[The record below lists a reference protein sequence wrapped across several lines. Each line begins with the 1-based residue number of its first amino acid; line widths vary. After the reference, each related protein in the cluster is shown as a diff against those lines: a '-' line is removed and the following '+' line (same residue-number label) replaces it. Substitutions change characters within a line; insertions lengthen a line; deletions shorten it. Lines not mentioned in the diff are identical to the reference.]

1 MMKNSVLLL
10 VVVLSLFIAGS
21 ASAQWSPDSLQN
33 LQICDLTGE
42 QVLPK
47 VSATSDGG
55 CFISWFDSRSGQYCL
70 YLQRL
75 NAQGEFQFAADGLL
89 ISDKPQQSW
98 LVDYDMAV
106 DGNDNAVLVFSDVR
120 HPGGDLDVSAY
131 MIDSDGTF
139 VWGDDGI
146 CLSDTTVPGFEPAP
160 KVTVTPDGNSV
171 FVWGKSDADFFL
183 VFQKISPDGNKLWG
197 EWGITKTSAATDLS
211 SPDVVSSGADSVIVL
226 WKSSTGTYPYQT
238 TFLYTQKYDDTGTE
252 MWSDT
257 DVLIYNSGAVT
268 AWNYPEII
276 PDGEGGAVYG
286 WYDAP
291 SSSVFNVWV
300 QHMDSGGNML
310 FPMNGA
316 QASTNSSDRLHM
328 SPSVVCGE
336 DQIFVFWTEENGNQ
350 NQYGLYGQSFSP
362 TGNRLWTDNGL
373 ELIPLG
379 GEQISFVRTLSQA
392 GGIYIGYLIGSLDT
406 AVRTIRTDYSGTVV
420 WGPATLSA
428 ASFGGKDDL
437 EICPGNA
444 QSAYFA
450 WNDNRNGSGI
460 YAQNINIDG
469 SLGPFLGTGDGDSRI
484 TSGSMEILPNPST
497 GPVSISFVT
506 GESGITTLKLYDI
519 SGRLVK
525 TLVSGDLNKGTHTV
539 WWDKTTDSGKISS
552 PGVYFARLS
561 TGGTEASTR
570 LILL

>member
-171 FVWGKSDADFFL
+171 FVWGKSDADF
-183 VFQKISPDGNKLWG
+183 
-197 EWGITKTSAATDLS
+197 
-211 SPDVVSSGADSVIVL
+211 
-226 WKSSTGTYPYQT
+226 
-238 TFLYTQKYDDTGTE
+238 
-252 MWSDT
+252 
-257 DVLIYNSGAVT
+257 
-268 AWNYPEII
+268 
-276 PDGEGGAVYG
+276 
-286 WYDAP
+286 
-291 SSSVFNVWV
+291 
-300 QHMDSGGNML
+300 
-310 FPMNGA
+310 A

-539 WWDKTTDSGKISS
+539 WWDKTTDSGRISS